1 MLWGITYVMNTVFV
15 FNFSERTRNI
25 SQARAKRIKQENGH
39 ILQLALIVGSFCFG
53 YLPRAGTD
61 IFLMIVIKKGLL
73 TVFNSQSGHEQLG
86 PPTAQCF
93 LRFNEKRELSS
104 RRREMQK

>member
-1 MLWGITYVMNTVFV
+1 MNTVFV
-15 FNFSERTRNI
+15 FNFSERRRNV

-61 IFLMIVIKKGLL
+61 IFFMIGIKKGLL
-73 TVFNSQSGHEQLG
+73 TVFNSPSSHEQLG
-86 PPTAQCF
+86 SPTAQCF
-93 LRFNEKRELSS
+93 LCFNDLQELSS
-104 RRREMQK
+104 GRSEILK